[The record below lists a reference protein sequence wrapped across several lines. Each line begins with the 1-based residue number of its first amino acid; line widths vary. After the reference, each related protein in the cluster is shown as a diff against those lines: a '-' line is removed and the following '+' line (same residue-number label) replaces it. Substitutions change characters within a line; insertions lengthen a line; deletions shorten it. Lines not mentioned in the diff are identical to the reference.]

1 MQWYFKK
8 QLSSLILIYIP
19 IFYALIFS
27 KWGWVKL
34 FRAPGGP
41 KVSTKKTPLTAV
53 EDAKQRSLAACQSTP
68 AMKPIEPKPV
78 KPVTS
83 ASKCSGKAERCMV
96 VAWQL
101 NHGQLDGIFRTFIYF
116 G

>member
-1 MQWYFKK
+1 MIFQFSM
-8 QLSSLILIYIP
+8 LSYSP
-19 IFYALIFS
+19 NGDGSSCSVHQGAPR
-27 KWGWVKL
+27 
-34 FRAPGGP
+34 FRPTP
-41 KVSTKKTPLTAV
+41 PLTAV